1 MSRILKRP
9 MFRKGGLSQ
18 ETGILSGLDRKG
30 YAQGS
35 YAPRVGYQAGTPPL
49 SGFTLQGASNP
60 LYRTN
65 PLRTF
70 ALQGATPIQA
80 GTAAQ
85 NVTNP
90 GFLRGAGRKF
100 QSALDFFRK
109 GAGMAR
115 TGAGIARTGIGSML
129 SYAPAGTA
137 TYGSGAIPAG
147 GAIALPVAALT
158 ATAASPFIAQAAATK
173 QRKKGMYTPEGE
185 SYDPET
191 GEILGGPNVD
201 ELGFTEQ
208 ELAGSDASVTG
219 RPMTP
224 KEMAKARDAKIV
236 ELQKQ
241 QISARIKRG
250 DPVDE
255 AEAKALGIDAT
266 TGEIKPDIT
275 TTPGLSED
283 KLTGDEESDLMKA
296 YKEYLPVMEEALGGR
311 PSTKSQWLALAKF
324 GTGLMAQPGGDLI
337 GAIGKAAQ
345 MPLDDLAKLQA
356 KVEDKKTQA
365 KLLAIQSAMKDAE
378 PGTLG
383 KAVKDIK
390 KLLNLKGKAGD
401 KAAFAVYEELQSNN
415 TTAIA
420 QDIKAYRTQAKDIG
434 VNEEG
439 YAASM
444 TKLKSKY
451 PELVGQFNE
460 ELPDNPQD
468 REPGYYIAPTGEF
481 VRVIEKDGE
490 IVTIGMDEP
499 GFKDKP
505 KKK

>member
-1 MSRILKRP
+1 MARILTRP
-9 MFRKGGLSQ
+9 LFRKGGLSR
-18 ETGILSGLDRKG
+18 ETGIMSGLDRKG

-35 YAPRVGYQAGTPPL
+35 YAPRVGYADGPRIPPISDLQKWIQRLRGSSSEGIQDQIRRRLASTTGTGQT
-49 SGFTLQGASNP
+49 ST
-60 LYRTN
+60 T
-65 PLRTF
+65 
-70 ALQGATPIQA
+70 
-80 GTAAQ
+80 AQ
-85 NVTNP
+85 NIAKP
-90 GFLRGAGRKF
+90 GRIRQGIRSG
-100 QSALDFFRK
+100 LDFFRK

-115 TGAGIARTGIGSML
+115 TGIGTLMST
-129 SYAPAGTA
+129 PAT
-137 TYGSGAIPAG
+137 
-147 GAIALPVAALT
+147 LPVGALA
-158 ATAASPFIAQAAATK
+158 ATAASPFIAQAAATG
-173 QRKKGMYTPEGE
+173 QRKEGMFTPEGE

-191 GEILGGPNVD
+191 GEILGSPWTD
-201 ELGFTEQ
+201 EMGFTEQ
-208 ELAGSDASVTG
+208 ELAGSDAFVPG
-219 RPMTP
+219 RNLTP
-224 KEMAKARDAKIV
+224 KEMEKARKAKVV
-236 ELQKQ
+236 ELQKA

-255 AEAKALGIDAT
+255 KEAEALGIDAT
-266 TGEIKPDIT
+266 TGDIKPEKT
-275 TTPGLSED
+275 TIPGLNGD

-296 YKEYLPVMEEALGGR
+296 YKDYLPVMEEIMGDK

-324 GTGLMAQPGGDLI
+324 GTGVLAQPGGDLI

-356 KVEDKKTQA
+356 KMEDKKTQI
-365 KLLAIQSAMKDAE
+365 KLLALQSALKDAE
-378 PGTLG
+378 PGALG

-401 KAAFAVYEELQSNN
+401 KAAFAVYEELQRNN

-420 QDIKAYRTQAKDIG
+420 QDVAAYRKQADKLG
-434 VNEEG
+434 VSEEG
-439 YAASM
+439 YSASM

-460 ELPDNPQD
+460 ILPDPED

>member
-1 MSRILKRP
+1 MARVLTRP
-9 MFRKGGLSQ
+9 MFRKGGLSR
-18 ETGILSGLDRKG
+18 ETGIMSGLDRKG

-35 YAPRVGYQAGTPPL
+35 YAPRVGYKAGTPPL

-60 LYRTN
+60 LYRTT
-65 PLRTF
+65 PLRGFT
-70 ALQGATPIQA
+70 LQGATPIQT
-80 GTAAQ
+80 GTATQ

-90 GFLRGAGRKF
+90 GFLRGAGRRF
-100 QSALDFFRK
+100 QSAIDFFRK

-115 TGAGIARTGIGSML
+115 TGAGIARTGIGTLMSN
-129 SYAPAGTA
+129 PVT
-137 TYGSGAIPAG
+137 
-147 GAIALPVAALT
+147 LPVAALT
-158 ATAASPFIAQAAATK
+158 ATAASPFIAQAAATG
-173 QRKKGMYTPEGE
+173 QRKKGMYIPEGE

-219 RPMTP
+219 RPMTS

-460 ELPDNPQD
+460 ILPDPED

>member
-1 MSRILKRP
+1 

-18 ETGILSGLDRKG
+18 ETGILSGLDRRG

-35 YAPRVGYQAGTPPL
+35 YAPRVGYADGPRIPPVSDLQRWIQQVRGT
-49 SGFTLQGASNP
+49 SGGIWDTVKDK
-60 LYRTN
+60 
-65 PLRTF
+65 LR
-70 ALQGATPIQA
+70 
-80 GTAAQ
+80 GTTGTGQTSTTAQ
-85 NVTNP
+85 NIAKP
-90 GFLRGAGRKF
+90 GRIRQGVKTG
-100 QSALDFFRK
+100 LDFFKK

-115 TGAGIARTGIGSML
+115 TGIGSLMSNPL
-129 SYAPAGTA
+129 T
-137 TYGSGAIPAG
+137 
-147 GAIALPVAALT
+147 LPVGALT
-158 ATAASPFIAQAAATK
+158 ATAASPFIAQAAATG
-173 QRKKGMYTPEGE
+173 QRKKGMFTPEGE

-191 GEILGGPNVD
+191 GEILGGPWTD
-201 ELGFTEQ
+201 EMGFTEQ
-208 ELAGSDASVTG
+208 ELAGSDAFVPG
-219 RPMTP
+219 RNLTP
-224 KEMAKARDAKIV
+224 KEMEKARKAKIV

-255 AEAKALGIDAT
+255 KEAEALGIDAT
-266 TGEIKPDIT
+266 TGDIKPDKT
-275 TTPGLSED
+275 TIPGLDGD

-296 YKEYLPVMEEALGGR
+296 YKDYLPVMEEIMGDK

-324 GTGLMAQPGGDLI
+324 GTGVLAQPGGDLI

-356 KVEDKKTQA
+356 KMEDKKTQI
-365 KLLAIQSAMKDAE
+365 KLLALQSALKDAE
-378 PGTLG
+378 PGALG

-401 KAAFAVYEELQSNN
+401 KAAFAVYEELQRNN

-420 QDIKAYRTQAKDIG
+420 QDIKAYRQQAKDIG
-434 VNEEG
+434 VSEEG
-439 YAASM
+439 YSASM

-460 ELPDNPQD
+460 TLPDDPED

>member
-1 MSRILKRP
+1 

-60 LYRTN
+60 LDRTT
-65 PLRTF
+65 PLRGFT
-70 ALQGATPIQA
+70 LQGATPIQA

-90 GFLRGAGRKF
+90 GFLRGAGRRF
-100 QSALDFFRK
+100 QSAIDFFRK

-115 TGAGIARTGIGSML
+115 TGAGIARAGIGTLMSN
-129 SYAPAGTA
+129 PVT
-137 TYGSGAIPAG
+137 
-147 GAIALPVAALT
+147 LPVAALT
-158 ATAASPFIAQAAATK
+158 ATAASPFIAQAAATG
-173 QRKKGMYTPEGE
+173 QRKKGMYIPEGE

-219 RPMTP
+219 RPMTS

-296 YKEYLPVMEEALGGR
+296 YKEYAPLFEKELGV
-311 PSTKSQWLALAKF
+311 SSEDTKKQLYMQLAKF
-324 GTGLMAQPGGDLI
+324 GTGLMAQPGGDLV
-337 GAIGKAAQ
+337 GAIGKAAEK
-345 MPLDDLAKLQA
+345 PLEGAGEVVKDVSTAKR
-356 KVEDKKTQA
+356 QA
-365 KLLAIQSAMKDAE
+365 KLLALQTAISQE
-378 PGTLG
+378 QPGNVG
-383 KAVKDIK
+383 KALKDIAK
-390 KLLNLKGKAGD
+390 AYKGAKGE
-401 KAAFAVYEELQSNN
+401 AADIYAQWQMRN

-420 QDIKAYRTQAKDIG
+420 ADVASYRKFAADIG
-434 VNEEG
+434 ANPEG
-439 YAASM
+439 FQRNIRALLADP
-444 TKLKSKY
+444 KLAD
-451 PELVGQFNE
+451 LVGQFNQL
-460 ELPDNPQD
+460 LPDDIEDATN
-468 REPGYYIAPTGEF
+468 REYYITKQGQL
-481 VRVIEKDGE
+481 VRVVDEE
-490 IVTIGMDEP
+490 ILTSEDA

>member
-1 MSRILKRP
+1 MARVLTRP
-9 MFRKGGLSQ
+9 MFRKGGLSR
-18 ETGILSGLDRKG
+18 ETGIMSGLDRKG

-35 YAPRVGYQAGTPPL
+35 YAPRIGYQAGTPPL
-49 SGFTLQGASNP
+49 SGFVLQGGSNP

-65 PLRTF
+65 PLRAF
-70 ALQGATPIQA
+70 ALQGATPIQT
-80 GTAAQ
+80 GTTGTTGTTAR
-85 NVTNP
+85 T
-90 GFLRGAGRKF
+90 GLKG
-100 QSALDFFRK
+100 ALDFFKRGFK
-109 GAGMAR
+109 RIPGLTRTGAGMAR
-115 TGAGIARTGIGSML
+115 TGISSLAGYT
-129 SYAPAGTA
+129 PAGMTA
-137 TYGSGAIPAG
+137 SLATLSPLA
-147 GAIALPVAALT
+147 VA
-158 ATAASPFIAQAAATK
+158 AASPFIAQAAATG

-185 SYDPET
+185 IYDAET
-191 GEILGGPNVD
+191 GKITSSQNVD
-201 ELGFTEQ
+201 EMGFTEQ
-208 ELAGSDASVTG
+208 ELAGSDANIAFGTEEQ
-219 RPMTP
+219 MP

-460 ELPDNPQD
+460 ILPDPED